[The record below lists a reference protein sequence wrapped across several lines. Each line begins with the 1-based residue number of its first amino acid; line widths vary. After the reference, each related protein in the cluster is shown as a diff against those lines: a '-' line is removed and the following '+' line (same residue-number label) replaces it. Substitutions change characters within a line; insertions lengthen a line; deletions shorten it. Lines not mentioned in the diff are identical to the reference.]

1 MKINNQNSVSVL
13 GAGFI
18 GVVTA
23 IGLAE
28 EGNKVICVDID
39 KNKIDMLRNL
49 KLSFSEPG
57 LEEKL
62 KNEKINK
69 LLKFT
74 TDLNYAIANS
84 NISFICVGT
93 PPNSDR
99 TINLEHIKKLYSSIS
114 KLIKPNTPPH
124 IFVNRSTSLPGTV
137 EELIIPILEK
147 GSGLKEGK
155 NFHVCSNPEFMR
167 EGCMVNDFL
176 FPEVIVIGGRDINAI
191 NIVESTYGQ
200 VAKRAK
206 VVYKVDYMVAE
217 MTKYAF
223 NCYLVTKISFAN
235 EIGLISD
242 QLGIDGRKVMD
253 ILQTDERI
261 MISKNY
267 LNPGYAYGG
276 SCLPKDPPA
285 IINHSKKNG
294 YNPVFFES
302 IVKLN
307 EIVYKRA
314 IKLILNLCGDL
325 NGKHISVFGVAFKEN
340 TSDIRESRVIDLIC
354 ELIKQNA
361 QISIV
366 DPFAISETKKL
377 LGNKVTYPDTLEDAL
392 KDSDICILGLKYQE
406 FSKIIEKIN
415 LMRNP
420 IILDLCDH
428 EIQNKLG
435 NTQIKDLVYKGIHW

>member
-1 MKINNQNSVSVL
+1 M
-13 GAGFI
+13 GFI

-28 EGNKVICVDID
+28 EGNRVICVDID

-62 KNEKINK
+62 KNDKINK
-69 LLKFT
+69 LLEFT

-93 PPNSDR
+93 PPNPDR
-99 TINLEHIKKLYSSIS
+99 TINLEYIKKLYSSIS
-114 KLIKPNTPPH
+114 KLIKPKSPPH
-124 IFVNRSTSLPGTV
+124 IFVNRSTALPGTV

-176 FPEVIVIGGRDINAI
+176 FPEVIVIGGNDIKALNR
-191 NIVESTYGQ
+191 VETTYGQ

-206 VVYKVDYMVAE
+206 FVYKVDYKVAE

-261 MISKNY
+261 MIAKSY

-285 IINHSKKNG
+285 IINYSKIKG
-294 YNPVFFES
+294 YKPVFFES
-302 IVKLN
+302 IIKLN
-307 EIVYKRA
+307 DFVFKRA
-314 IKLILNLCGDL
+314 LKLIIGLCGDL
-325 NGKHISVFGVAFKEN
+325 NGKHISVFGVAFKKD

-366 DPFAISETKKL
+366 DPLAISETKKL
-377 LGNKVTYPDTLEDAL
+377 LGSKVSYPVTIEDAL
-392 KDSDICILGLKYQE
+392 KDSDICILGLAYEE
-406 FSKIIEKIN
+406 FSQIVEKID

-428 EIQNKLG
+428 PIQTMLKNVR
-435 NTQIKDLVYKGIHW
+435 NDDIIYKGILW